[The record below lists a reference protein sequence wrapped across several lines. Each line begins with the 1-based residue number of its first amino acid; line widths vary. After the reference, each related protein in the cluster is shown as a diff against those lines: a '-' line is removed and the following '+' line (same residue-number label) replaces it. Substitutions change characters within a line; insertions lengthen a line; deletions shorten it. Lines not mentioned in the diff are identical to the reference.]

1 MTSTNQSSFLR
12 PLLRRLAFGVL
23 LSTSAQA
30 QVETLD
36 KVIAIVDDDVIMA
49 SELQER
55 LTGVRANIAASG
67 AQSPPEDLL
76 VQETLDRL
84 ILESIQLQLA
94 VRYGVRIPD
103 AQLDDAMQRIATQN
117 GLSLAQFRGALE
129 ARGQSYLMLRENM
142 RDELAIQRVQ
152 QGSVMSNIDISE
164 QEINNYMA
172 TAEGEALVEPQYHV
186 VQALLSTSSTDSS
199 QTIQDKEVYVDS
211 VLASILAGQSF
222 EEAVNALE
230 PFAFTGGDLG
240 WRKLSDLPS
249 MFANIVPTL
258 APGETGKVKS
268 GSGFHLIYLA
278 EARGIQEMVSQTEVR
293 HILVVPNE
301 VLTEEAAENLA
312 NALRDRINGGED
324 FAALAKEFSDD
335 IGSAQEGGSLGWTNP
350 GQMVPEFEQ
359 QMLNAAEGEVTPAFQ
374 SPFGWHIL
382 EVTGRRDKDFTN
394 EMRRM
399 QVANFLR
406 EEKYQ
411 EELEA
416 WLRKIRQDAFVD
428 IK

>member
-1 MTSTNQSSFLR
+1 MISINQSPFLR
-12 PLLRRLAFGVL
+12 SMRHVLVLGVL
-23 LSTSAQA
+23 LSASVQA

-36 KVIAIVDDDVIMA
+36 KVIAIIDDDVIMA

-55 LTGVRANIAASG
+55 LDAVRANIAASG

-94 VRYGVRIPD
+94 ARYGVRIPD
-103 AQLDDAMQRIATQN
+103 AQLDDSMQRIAAQN

-129 ARGQSYLMLRENM
+129 AQGQSYLLLRENM
-142 RDELAIQRVQ
+142 RNELAIQRVQ
-152 QGSVMSNIDISE
+152 QGSVMSNINISE
-164 QEINNYMA
+164 QEIDNYMA
-172 TAEGEALVEPQYHV
+172 TAEGEALIEPQYHV
-186 VQALLSTSSTDSS
+186 VQALLATSSADSS
-199 QTIQDKEVYVDS
+199 QAVQDKEAYVDS
-211 VLASILAGQSF
+211 VLAAILAGQPY
-222 EEAVNALE
+222 EEAVSTLE
-230 PFAFTGGDLG
+230 PYAFTGGDLG
-240 WRKLSDLPS
+240 WRKVSDQPS
-249 MFANIVPTL
+249 MFADIVPTL

-268 GSGFHLIYLA
+268 GSGFHLVYLA
-278 EARGIQEMVSQTEVR
+278 EARGIQEMVNQTEVR
-293 HILVVPNE
+293 HILVVPTE
-301 VLTEEAAENLA
+301 VLSEEAAENLA
-312 NALRDRINGGED
+312 NSLRDRINAGED
-324 FAALAKEFSDD
+324 FADLAKEFSDD
-335 IGSAQEGGSLGWTNP
+335 IGSAQEGGSLGWTSP

-382 EVTGRRDKDFTN
+382 EVTGRREKDFSN
-394 EMRRM
+394 EMRRR
-399 QVANFLR
+399 QIANFLS